1 MGLQAAWLFTRERE
15 SVRLEVHATQSGG
28 FSLVVMGPGNKLATY
43 DFPDATN
50 LVNFQAS
57 YEQHL
62 RAQGFAFE
70 GFMSERRR
78 VPR

>member
-15 SVRLEVHATQSGG
+15 SVRLEVHATPSGG
-28 FSLVVMGPGNKLATY
+28 FSLVVMGPGSKLATY
-43 DFPDATN
+43 HFPDATT

-57 YEQHL
+57 YERKL

-70 GFMSERRR
+70 EFISERRR

>member
-1 MGLQAAWLFTRERE
+1 MSLQAAWLFTRERE
-15 SVRLEVHATQSGG
+15 SVRLEVHAIPGVG
-28 FSLVVMGPGNKLATY
+28 FHLVIKGPGNTQATY
-43 DFPDATN
+43 DFPDTTT

-62 RAQGFAFE
+62 RAQGFLFE

-78 VPR
+78 APR